1 MMVRSK
7 VCHSWYYC
15 RGHSISISISK
26 TNVARCQLSEEIW
39 QGWERCHREARRCSC
54 CQWDV
59 TCYPELA
66 PSEFCSSRQQKASR
80 LSDCLDPGGGD
91 DDWLASRVAWGQI
104 FLSGLSAWPMIRSSG
119 YCILPL
125 VRTVQSTTATYQLNQ
140 LYWRDQWPGAGAVG
154 VGEPEAN
161 KPTVTLPLSDNG
173 SDNGFHSLWRCFSS
187 YHRRY
192 FRIISGWKVSQT
204 NIIHPNNR

>member
-91 DDWLASRVAWGQI
+91 DDWVGKQGRLRSNIPFWVECVTNDQEQRLLHTSTCTYSAKYNSHVPAQPAV
-104 FLSGLSAWPMIRSSG
+104 LAWPMTRSRSGRCRRAWGKQANSNTSSLRQWIRQW
-119 YCILPL
+119 IP
-125 VRTVQSTTATYQLNQ
+125 QLMEVFFLISQ
-140 LYWRDQWPGAGAVG
+140 KVFQD
-154 VGEPEAN
+154 
-161 KPTVTLPLSDNG
+161 
-173 SDNGFHSLWRCFSS
+173 
-187 YHRRY
+187 Y
-192 FRIISGWKVSQT
+192 FRMKSF
-204 NIIHPNNR
+204 PNKYHSP

>member
-125 VRTVQSTTATYQLNQ
+125 PLLEHCTNYFHFHYSYSAQTTTSCTGVTN
-140 LYWRDQWPGAGAVG
+140 DQEQERSVC
-154 VGEPEAN
+154 E
-161 KPTVTLPLSDNG
+161 
-173 SDNGFHSLWRCFSS
+173 SLRQT
-187 YHRRY
+187 
-192 FRIISGWKVSQT
+192 SQQ
-204 NIIHPNNR
+204 